1 MTTNGYY
8 SRKIGRVVQRAQRP
22 GRRAA
27 ALARAGAPAVLA
39 ACVLLATGLGLQ
51 DAGMA
56 GDGSPPLLW
65 AAGAENGNAPA
76 LDPIE
81 PQEVDELEEL
91 RFNATASGNGTLS
104 FSLAGTPP
112 SGAAIGE
119 STGAFAWTPAEHQNG
134 VHTITV
140 AVSGGGGT
148 DSQDVRVLVNEVNA
162 HPELEA
168 IQDQETGEASA
179 LTLVASANDTDRHPG
194 IGAEVVAGD
203 LKIPWSIDWTP
214 DGTALFTE
222 RGGNLT
228 AIENGTV
235 GPGPVLTLDVD
246 DRAEGGLLGL
256 AVDPDFGKNAY
267 IYLYQT
273 YAGSGATTLNKVV
286 RYTFENGTVAEDLI
300 LIDEIPGAR
309 FHDGGRIRFGPDG
322 NLYVTTGDAQQ
333 PSLAQNKNSLAGKI
347 LRITRDGEIP
357 AGNPFDNSSVWS
369 WGHRNS
375 QGIDWDGAGNMV
387 ATEHG
392 PSGEKGRAHDEINL
406 ILRGANYGWPTI
418 VGGESAPGMR
428 TPLLH
433 TGDVTWAPSGSEFY
447 DGEAVPALAGK
458 YLVATLLGKHLRVIN
473 LDLSE
478 KRVLS
483 HEALFEGEF
492 GRLRDVQTGPDQ
504 FPYLLTS
511 NRDGRGIP
519 ETGDDR
525 IIKIVPVFD
534 AASSR
539 PANLLTYGLESA
551 PAGASID
558 PDTGTL
564 TWMPTESQDGN
575 HTVRLAVSDGRGGT
589 DAVEFRITVTE
600 KDTAPVLHGIGPKG
614 VDELQP
620 LRFPATASDPDI
632 VGGIPDSMTFS
643 LAGMPPAGASMTP
656 DGMFEWTP
664 TESQDGNHT
673 VRVAVSDGRGGT
685 DEESVMI
692 TVNEVNVA
700 PRLGGIEDPAVP
712 ELTTLSFSAN
722 VTDPDNGES
731 HVFSLTRAPPGASM
745 TPEGRFS
752 WMPAESQ
759 DGRHTI
765 EVSVA
770 DRHGA
775 TDSETFTVTVRE
787 VNVEPSL
794 RRIGPQSGDELVR
807 LAFDARVDDPD
818 NNDAHAFS
826 LSGAQPGM
834 AIARNG
840 TFTWMPGELQDGVHH
855 VSVTVRD
862 RAGES
867 ASENVT
873 VTVREVNEGPE
884 LGPIGDL
891 PARELEELEFT
902 ATVTDPD
909 NGDSHEFSLSGA
921 PRGAVINGTSGLF
934 LWTPAEDQDGNH
946 TVTVTVTDRGGLSDS
961 ETITVRVAEVDN
973 VRPAPVLGSGGGS
986 PTNLQRIAFWADF
999 GEPVRPGSFAAGDI
1013 EASSG
1018 RATAPSSTDG
1028 QNFTFAVVGAAEGTL
1043 TVSIPENGIQDIEGN
1058 WNEESGPFS
1067 ILVDRTAPVPVLATA
1082 SGSPTGAESI
1092 TFTATF
1098 DEDIDGR
1105 TVGAA
1110 DVESSSGGVENV
1122 QLLGSDSF
1130 SFDVA
1135 GPSTGTLRVSVP
1147 AGGVQDLAGNGNAA
1161 SNTYEIV
1168 IDRDEPAP
1176 SVTALTGSPTAAQ
1189 AVQFRV
1195 DFDRD
1200 IDPSSFT
1207 AGDVDSSSG
1216 TVSTPA
1222 EVNSR
1227 RFTFSVN
1234 GSSDGELAVYIPAGR
1249 IQDTSDNFNIGSNT
1263 ATVLVDRTGPLPQ
1276 ITAVTDS
1283 PTAAQV
1289 VTFEADFGEPTRAGS
1304 FSPGDVE
1311 ASSGR
1316 PANVRAAGEDR
1327 FTFDVT
1333 GAGSGT
1339 LEVRIPA
1346 GRVQDTLGNG
1356 NSDSN
1361 TATIEIDRSRP
1372 VPEIAALTPSPS
1384 NAQVI
1389 EFRVDFDKE
1398 VDAGTFAA
1406 GDITAS
1412 SGQPSEPVEISGRG
1426 FSFSVAGPAEGEL
1439 RVSIRAGQ
1447 LRDTL
1452 GNPNAA
1458 SNVTAVTIDRTA
1470 PIPRVT
1476 AKTGSP
1482 TNLQEI
1488 PFAVDFG
1495 EEIDPGSFGRGGI
1508 QVVGGTVASGPDGA
1522 DGRSFGFTVRPSGD
1536 GQVAASI
1543 PAGAA
1548 RDPAG
1553 NGNAESG
1560 TASVIYDGTAPQV
1573 TAAYLVSPGSVAVL
1587 FSELVDAAAAN
1598 GSGFSVQNRDVSSNT
1613 DPALRSGVVTL
1624 RVAGAAGG
1632 DLLSYSGA
1640 AGSIADAAGN
1650 AAAAG
1655 SWTVVEVADG
1665 AVTLPS
1671 GDLQRYELPRQ
1682 VSEVEVVRNGL
1693 PPEVV
1698 TSGRLALDFSP
1709 APTFSSADP
1718 ARTTVTLTD
1727 SASNLTAPVGRV
1739 AVTVSLPAG
1748 VGAESGAS
1756 WDGSFALPGPSGAG
1770 PPPAGQFAVHTK
1782 RVAFSL
1788 GADSQ
1793 ILLDRAV
1800 RILVPGEGG
1809 QRVFVSEG
1817 GGSPRAV
1824 TECGFADT
1832 QEAADAGLDAGE
1844 DCHTDV
1850 GRDLAIWTRH
1860 LSHWGTYHSGPRVTE
1875 PPPEPEPEQVA
1886 TAEDAPTAAGGSG
1899 GGGGGGGAPEE
1910 IITDVRIY
1918 SVSWDCAAGAVV
1930 ATVGPD
1936 TNQLTVRMRTSSVG
1950 ERPVT
1955 EAASALLGSRT
1966 YTAAISGA
1974 DQFAVVEVNLAYEGD
1989 RTITKIVNL
1998 RECAGQVSIDR
2009 YEPPQQVAP
2018 RPEPE
2023 PRELCSDGREPAL
2036 RDGSRLLCL
2045 FPGTFET
2052 LSERGWD
2059 LARP

>member
-1 MTTNGYY
+1 MICLHY
-8 SRKIGRVVQRAQRP
+8 STRFRAH
-22 GRRAA
+22 
-27 ALARAGAPAVLA
+27 
-39 ACVLLATGLGLQ
+39 LGL
-51 DAGMA
+51 
-56 GDGSPPLLW
+56 L
-65 AAGAENGNAPA
+65 
-76 LDPIE
+76 
-81 PQEVDELEEL
+81 
-91 RFNATASGNGTLS
+91 
-104 FSLAGTPP
+104 
-112 SGAAIGE
+112 
-119 STGAFAWTPAEHQNG
+119 
-134 VHTITV
+134 
-140 AVSGGGGT
+140 
-148 DSQDVRVLVNEVNA
+148 
-162 HPELEA
+162 
-168 IQDQETGEASA
+168 
-179 LTLVASANDTDRHPG
+179 
-194 IGAEVVAGD
+194 
-203 LKIPWSIDWTP
+203 WTP

-286 RYTFENGTVAEDLI
+286 RYTFENGTVAEDLV

-392 PSGEKGRAHDEINL
+392 PSGERGRAHDEINL

-458 YLVATLLGKHLRVIN
+458 YLVATLLGKHLRVID

-600 KDTAPVLHGIGPKG
+600 EDTAPVLHGIGPKG

-840 TFTWMPGELQDGVHH
+840 TFTWTPGELQDGVHH

-862 RAGES
+862 RAGET
-867 ASENVT
+867 ASESVT
-873 VTVREVNEGPE
+873 VTVREVNAEPE
-884 LGPIGDL
+884 LIPTGDKKV
-891 PARELEELEFT
+891 RELEELTFT
-902 ATVTDPD
+902 AAARDPD
-909 NGDSHEFSLSGA
+909 NGDSHTFSVAPLPGGA
-921 PRGAVINGTSGLF
+921 DFNGTSGLF
-934 LWTPAEDQDGNH
+934 SWTPSEQQDGSH
-946 TVTVTVTDRGGLSDS
+946 TLAVTVRDRGGLSDS
-961 ETITVRVAEVDN
+961 ETIIITVLEVDH
-973 VRPAPVLGSGGGS
+973 VRPRPTIGTGEQD
-986 PTNLQRIAFWADF
+986 PTNSQRIAFWADF
-999 GEPVRPGSFAAGDI
+999 GEPVRPGSFGAADVSV
-1013 EASSG
+1013 SSG
-1018 RATAPSSTDG
+1018 RATAPSG
-1028 QNFTFAVVGAAEGTL
+1028 AGGRNFTFAVTGAAEGPL
-1043 TVSIPENGIQDIEGN
+1043 AVSIPENAVQDVEGN
-1058 WNEESGPFS
+1058 WNVESNEAS
-1067 ILVDRTAPVPVLATA
+1067 ILVDRTAPVPVLSTT
-1082 SGSPTGAESI
+1082 SISPTGAERI

-1098 DEDIDGR
+1098 DEAVDGE
-1105 TVGAA
+1105 TIGTAGIQA
-1110 DVESSSGGVENV
+1110 SSGGVEGLRLV
-1122 QLLGSDSF
+1122 GTDSIEF
-1130 SFDVA
+1130 EIV
-1135 GPSTGTLRVSVP
+1135 GPAAGTLGVGIP
-1147 AGGVQDLAGNGNAA
+1147 AGAVRDIAGNGNAA
-1161 SNTYEIV
+1161 SGTYEIE
-1168 IDRDEPAP
+1168 IDRDEPTPA
-1176 SVTALTGSPTAAQ
+1176 VTALTRSPTNLQ
-1189 AVQFRV
+1189 AVGFRV
-1195 DFDRD
+1195 DFDKD
-1200 IDPSSFT
+1200 INPSTFV
-1207 AGDVDSSSG
+1207 AGDVEASSG

-1234 GSSDGELAVYIPAGR
+1234 GAADGSLEVSVPAGR
-1249 IQDTSDNFNIGSNT
+1249 VQDTSGNSNIGSNT
-1263 ATVLVDRTGPLPQ
+1263 AAVEIDRTGPLPE
-1276 ITAVTDS
+1276 ITPVTVS
-1283 PTAAQV
+1283 PTGAQT
-1289 VTFEADFGEPTRAGS
+1289 VTFQVDFSEATRAGS
-1304 FSPGDVE
+1304 FTAGDVE

-1316 PANVRAAGEDR
+1316 AASVRAAGENR
-1327 FTFDVT
+1327 FIFDVT
-1333 GAGSGT
+1333 GADSGT

-1346 GRVQDTLGNG
+1346 GRVQDSLGNG
-1356 NSDSN
+1356 NAESN
-1361 TATIEIDRSRP
+1361 PATIEIDRSRP
-1372 VPEIAALTPSPS
+1372 VPTVTAQTQSPT
-1384 NAQVI
+1384 NAQAV

-1398 VDAGTFAA
+1398 IDAGTFEAA
-1406 GDITAS
+1406 DISAS
-1412 SGQPSEPVEISGRG
+1412 SGLPSDPTR
-1426 FSFSVAGPAEGEL
+1426 AGGLAFTFAVRDPAEGEL

-1447 LRDTL
+1447 LQDTL
-1452 GNPNAA
+1452 GNTNAA
-1458 SNVTAVTIDRTA
+1458 SNATSVIIDRMPPAPKVTAATE
-1470 PIPRVT
+1470 
-1476 AKTGSP
+1476 SP
-1482 TNLQEI
+1482 TSLREI
-1488 PFAVDFG
+1488 AFAVDFG
-1495 EEIDPGSFGRGGI
+1495 EGIESGSFGQGGI
-1508 QVVGGTVASGPDGA
+1508 RVGGGTVASGPDGT
-1522 DGRSFGFTVRPSGD
+1522 DGRSFGFTVSPERD
-1536 GQVAASI
+1536 GQVTARI
-1543 PAGAA
+1543 PAGAVQ
-1548 RDPAG
+1548 DLAG
-1553 NGNAESG
+1553 NGNAKSG
-1560 TASVIYDGTAPQV
+1560 TASVLYDGTPPRI
-1573 TAAYLVSPGSVAVL
+1573 TAAYLVSPGTVAVL
-1587 FSELVDAAAAN
+1587 FSELVDAAAVN

-1613 DPALRSGVVTL
+1613 DPALRSGIVRLGVP
-1624 RVAGAAGG
+1624 GAAAG
-1632 DLLSYSGA
+1632 DLLSYDGA
-1640 AGSIADAAGN
+1640 AGGVSDEAGN
-1650 AAAAG
+1650 AAAGG
-1655 SWTVVEVADG
+1655 SEAVAEVAGG
-1665 AVTLPS
+1665 AVTLPPGS
-1671 GDLQRYELPRQ
+1671 LERYEPPRQ
-1682 VSEVEVVRNGL
+1682 VSTVKVDRNAL

-1698 TSGRLALDFSP
+1698 ASGRLTLDFSP
-1709 APTFSSADP
+1709 APTFSPAGP

-1727 SASNLTAPVGRV
+1727 SASNLTAPAGRV

-1748 VGAESGAS
+1748 VSAESGSS
-1756 WDGSFALPGPSGAG
+1756 WDGTFALPEPSGAG
-1770 PPPAGQFAVHTK
+1770 PPASGQLTVHTK
-1782 RVAFSL
+1782 RVAFSV
-1788 GADSQ
+1788 GAEAQ

-1800 RILVPGEGG
+1800 RMLVPGEGG
-1809 QRVFVSEG
+1809 QHVFVSEG
-1817 GGSPRAV
+1817 GGSPRTV
-1824 TECGFADT
+1824 SECGFADS
-1832 QEAADAGLDAGE
+1832 QEAADAGLGAGE
-1844 DCHTDV
+1844 DCRIDA

-1860 LSHWGTYHSGPRVTE
+1860 LSHWGTYHAGPRVIE
-1875 PPPEPEPEQVA
+1875 QEPETESEAPTDDVA
-1886 TAEDAPTAAGGSG
+1886 TAAGGSGGSGGSG
-1899 GGGGGGGAPEE
+1899 GGGGGGGGGAPAA

-1918 SVSWDCAAGAVV
+1918 SVSWDCAAGSVAVT
-1930 ATVGPD
+1930 AGPD
-1936 TNQLTVRMRTSSVG
+1936 TNQLSVNIRTSSVG
-1950 ERPVT
+1950 ERPVVQAGGELPGT
-1955 EAASALLGSRT
+1955 RSFTSAI
-1966 YTAAISGA
+1966 AGA
-1974 DQFAVVEVNLAYEGD
+1974 DEFAVVEASLAYEGD
-1989 RTITKIVNL
+1989 QVITKIVNM
-1998 RECAGQVSIDR
+1998 GQCTGTAVFDR
-2009 YEPPQQVAP
+2009 YEPPQTAL

-2023 PRELCSDGREPAL
+2023 PGELCRDGREPAL
-2036 RDGSRLLCL
+2036 RDGNELLCL
-2045 FPGTFET
+2045 FPGTFEV
-2052 LSERGWD
+2052 LAERGWN